1 MRAPDARTP
10 ANTRTQLQKRS
21 TPLLLLSTQQLSA
34 DSRFMPPEVL
44 FRNRADVCT
53 DFRVSLSRERVN
65 MQVCYYF
72 PPWVSLPG
80 FYTHG
85 ANIQRDVGWIRDS
98 TSDPWFFI
106 NNILC
111 SVAVPKKRWRRA
123 GWVVLGSPGS
133 ARCPRQGRRRPVGQ

>member
-1 MRAPDARTP
+1 MRAPDAHTP

-98 TSDPWFFI
+98 TSDPWSFI

-133 ARCPRQGRRRPVGQ
+133 ARCP